1 MLHTPHAIFL
11 NYSLLENRIK
21 CKDISLPEAEQRKDH
36 RPSCLFQMQ
45 SAASSQM
52 ELSESAAV

>member
-1 MLHTPHAIFL
+1 MTLDYITLTPEEL
-11 NYSLLENRIK
+11 GKLL
-21 CKDISLPEAEQRKDH
+21 SAGSGEAQRP
-36 RPSCLFQMQ
+36 RPSRLFQMQ

>member
-1 MLHTPHAIFL
+1 MMYTMPK
-11 NYSLLENRIK
+11 NLLSICVNFTLATQ
-21 CKDISLPEAEQRKDH
+21 LPEAEQRKDR
-36 RPSCLFQMQ
+36 RPSCLFQIQ

>member
-1 MLHTPHAIFL
+1 MQVGLRNSVT
-11 NYSLLENRIK
+11 SLLTKKEEK
-21 CKDISLPEAEQRKDH
+21 H
-36 RPSCLFQMQ
+36 CLSPFYPYIQ